1 MKVVKSFD
9 FDGYLEFDNGVAI
22 ESFHDNDCCE
32 ENYLDFE
39 QFVVGAEFPT
49 MSAEELCR
57 SLILKP
63 DGLILKDSEGIPKW
77 AQARSEQN
85 GYYSYNVGVAIKDNS
100 DTYILAPKC
109 YLKEIVNGTKSLTCQ
124 GCEVMG
130 DFDPA
135 WREGAYG
142 TDIVWVNTKDKST
155 IPAKWAERND
165 KEQEN
170 D

>member
-1 MKVVKSFD
+1 MKVVKS

-22 ESFHDNDCCE
+22 ESYHDADCCE
-32 ENYLDFE
+32 DNYLDFE

-49 MSAEELCR
+49 MSVEELCR
-57 SLILKP
+57 SLTLKL

-85 GYYSYNVGVAIKDNS
+85 GYYSYSVGVMVKDNS
-100 DTYILAPKC
+100 DVYILVPKWQ
-109 YLKEIVNGTKSLTCQ
+109 LEKIVNGTKCLTDQ
-124 GCEVMG
+124 ECEVLG

-135 WREGAYG
+135 WSEMTYR
-142 TDIVWVNTKDKST
+142 TDIIWVNTKDKST
-155 IPAKWAERND
+155 IPAKWAECND

>member
-1 MKVVKSFD
+1 MKVAKS

-22 ESFHDNDCCE
+22 ESYHDADCCE

-49 MSAEELCR
+49 MSVEELCK
-57 SLILKP
+57 SLTLKP

-85 GYYSYNVGVAIKDNS
+85 GYYSYSVGVMAKDNS
-100 DTYILAPKC
+100 GVYILVPKWQ
-109 YLKEIVNGTKSLTCQ
+109 LEKIVNGTKCLTDQ
-124 GCEVMG
+124 GCEVLG

-135 WREGAYG
+135 WREMTYR
-142 TDIVWVNTKDKST
+142 TDIIWVNTKDKST

>member
-1 MKVVKSFD
+1 MKVVKS

-22 ESFHDNDCCE
+22 ESYHDADCCE
-32 ENYLDFE
+32 DNYLDFE

-49 MSAEELCR
+49 MSVEELCR
-57 SLILKP
+57 NLALKP

-85 GYYSYNVGVAIKDNS
+85 GYYSYSVGVMVKDNS
-100 DTYILAPKC
+100 DVYILVPKWQ
-109 YLKEIVNGTKSLTCQ
+109 LEKIVNGTKCLTDQ
-124 GCEVMG
+124 GCEVLG

-135 WREGAYG
+135 WREMTYR
-142 TDIVWVNTKDKST
+142 TDIIWVNTKDKST
-155 IPAKWAERND
+155 IPAKWAECND

>member
-1 MKVVKSFD
+1 MKVAKS

-22 ESFHDNDCCE
+22 ESYHDADCCE

-49 MSAEELCR
+49 MSVEELCK
-57 SLILKP
+57 SLTLKP

-85 GYYSYNVGVAIKDNS
+85 GYYSYSVGVMAKDNS
-100 DTYILAPKC
+100 GVYILVPKWQ
-109 YLKEIVNGTKSLTCQ
+109 LEKIVNGTKCLTDQ
-124 GCEVMG
+124 GCEVLG

-135 WREGAYG
+135 WREMTYR
-142 TDIVWVNTKDKST
+142 TDIIWVNTKDKST
-155 IPAKWAERND
+155 IPTKWAERND

>member
-1 MKVVKSFD
+1 MEMKVVKS

-22 ESFHDNDCCE
+22 ESYHDADCCE
-32 ENYLDFE
+32 GNYLDFE

-49 MSAEELCR
+49 MSVEELCR
-57 SLILKP
+57 SLTLRP

-85 GYYSYNVGVAIKDNS
+85 GYYSYSVGVSVKDNNN
-100 DTYILAPKC
+100 TYILVPKDC
-109 YLKEIVNGTKSLTCQ
+109 LGKIVNGRNYLTYQ
-124 GCEVMG
+124 GSEVLG

-135 WREGAYG
+135 WREMAYK

-155 IPAKWAERND
+155 IPAKWTERND
-165 KEQEN
+165 KE
-170 D
+170 

>member
-1 MKVVKSFD
+1 MKVVKS

-22 ESFHDNDCCE
+22 ESYHDADCCE

-57 SLILKP
+57 NLTLKP

-85 GYYSYNVGVAIKDNS
+85 GYYSSSVGVAIKDNS
-100 DTYILAPKC
+100 DTYILVPKC
-109 YLKEIVNGTKSLTCQ
+109 LAYREY
-124 GCEVMG
+124 EVLG

-135 WREGAYG
+135 WRECAYR